1 MLYTVTEIELVLR
14 KVNGYRLECDFVWLY
29 DGLP

>member
-1 MLYTVTEIELVLR
+1 MLYTVTEIELVLQ
-14 KVNGYRLECDFVWLY
+14 KVNGYHLECDFVWLY

>member
-1 MLYTVTEIELVLR
+1 MLYTVTEIELVLL
-14 KVNGYRLECDFVWLY
+14 KVNGYPLECDLVWLY